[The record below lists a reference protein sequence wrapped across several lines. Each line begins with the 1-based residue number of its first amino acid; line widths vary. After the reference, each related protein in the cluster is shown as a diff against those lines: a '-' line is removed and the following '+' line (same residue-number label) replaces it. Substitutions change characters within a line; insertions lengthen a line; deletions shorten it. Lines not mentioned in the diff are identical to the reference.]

1 MAQLQDA
8 CPSVKKMLTSS
19 SLKVVSVPV
28 QDFHLLCDV
37 STGTPR
43 PLVPTSLRQNIFSHL
58 HAVSHPGIRA
68 SRRLVSSRFVWP
80 GLSTEVASWAK
91 TCLRC
96 QQNKVQKHVHTPV
109 EKIPV
114 PGIRFSHVHLD
125 LVGPLPNSQ
134 GFTYLLTMIDRTS
147 RWPEVVPLS
156 SITAVVCAQAL
167 LSSWISRF
175 GVPSVITTDRGAQFT
190 SSVWSEVC
198 SILGI
203 KRSQTTSYHPQSNGL
218 IERFH
223 RSLKTSL
230 RA

>member
-1 MAQLQDA
+1 M
-8 CPSVKKMLTSS
+8 C
-19 SLKVVSVPV
+19 
-28 QDFHLLCDV
+28 
-37 STGTPR
+37 
-43 PLVPTSLRQNIFSHL
+43 QNVFSHL

-91 TCLRC
+91 ARLSC
-96 QQNKVQKHVHTPV
+96 QQNKIQKYIHTPV

-114 PGIRFSHVHLD
+114 PGRRFSHVHLD

-134 GFTYLLTMIDRTS
+134 GFTYVPTMIDRTS

-190 SSVWSEVC
+190 LQFGQNFV
-198 SILGI
+198 
-203 KRSQTTSYHPQSNGL
+203 
-218 IERFH
+218 
-223 RSLKTSL
+223 
-230 RA
+230 